1 MSDYLVGIAIS
12 GKMGSGKTT
21 LADELLK
28 QVLEHSPNE
37 SYASKVSLATPVK
50 QVAYDYFLM
59 PSDEKDRELLQQI
72 GQQFRQIKNSVW
84 VDLLL
89 NHVQGLSDTTS
100 CELAICDDMRFQN
113 ELTTLKDDGW
123 FTIRLTVD
131 EEEQKRRLEKSYGE
145 VWTTHWENRNE
156 ISETDLDDT
165 EGFNLTFHNLPLE
178 DVPHT
183 ASEIIEAITEWIMR
197 PQP

>member
-28 QVLEHSPNE
+28 QVLEHCPND
-37 SYASKVSLATPVK
+37 AHATKVSLATPVK

-59 PSDEKDRELLQQI
+59 PTGEKDRELLQQI
-72 GQQFRQIKNSVW
+72 GQRFRQIKNMVW

-89 NHVQGLSDTTS
+89 DHVQGLSDATP
-100 CELAICDDMRFQN
+100 CEFVICDDMRFQN
-113 ELTTLKDDGW
+113 ELEALQADGW

-131 EEEQKRRLEKSYGE
+131 KEEQKRRLEKAYGE
-145 VWTTHWENRNE
+145 DWATHWENRNE
-156 ISETDLDDT
+156 ISETDLDGID
-165 EGFNLTFHNLPLE
+165 GFNLTIHNLPLE

-183 ASEIIEAITEWIMR
+183 ASEIIETITEWIMR

>member
-1 MSDYLVGIAIS
+1 MGDYMVGIAIS

-28 QVLEHSPNE
+28 QVLEHCPNDDH
-37 SYASKVSLATPVK
+37 ATKVSLATPVK

-59 PSDEKDRELLQQI
+59 LPSEKDRELLQQI
-72 GQQFRQIKNSVW
+72 GQRFRQIKNRVW

-89 NHVQGLSDTTS
+89 DHVHGLSDTTP
-100 CELAICDDMRFQN
+100 CEFVICDDMRFQN
-113 ELTTLKDDGW
+113 ELEALQADGW

-131 EEEQKRRLEKSYGE
+131 EEEQKRRLEKAYGE
-145 VWTTHWENRNE
+145 EWETHWENRNE
-156 ISETDLDDT
+156 ISETDLDGI
-165 EGFNLTFHNLPLE
+165 EGFNLTIHNLPLE

-183 ASEIIEAITEWIMR
+183 ASEIIETITEWIMR